1 MASSSRTRRGTCT
14 FQQPCTEVVQHFV
27 VPRSSYISLVYISWC
42 LVLNP
47 KLLERICS
55 PPDCRSYSTPRD
67 QSHNRR
73 VILSICQSVVGMI
86 MHGSFSFNSGAHVL
100 ERTGSLVRVGML
112 LERAYAVPKFLLPV
126 KGHGLRHLGP
136 ATCKGMV
143 RLVWR
148 HYRGHNRSFNQ
159 NPC

>member
-1 MASSSRTRRGTCT
+1 
-14 FQQPCTEVVQHFV
+14 
-27 VPRSSYISLVYISWC
+27 
-42 LVLNP
+42 
-47 KLLERICS
+47 
-55 PPDCRSYSTPRD
+55 
-67 QSHNRR
+67 
-73 VILSICQSVVGMI
+73 

-148 HYRGHNRSFNQ
+148 HYRGAQPQLQSEPVLNLHVTSVMPLSISCKIYSPSRGFGH
-159 NPC
+159 C